1 MDVTGLSRSTVMQ
14 RVGVLLSASLLVEQP
29 EAGPSSGGRRPAA
42 LTFNERVGV
51 VLAADLGARHG
62 RLAVC
67 DLAGVALAEL
77 EAPLRIADGP
87 DAVLDWVE
95 RTFDA
100 LLAEA
105 GHARADV
112 LGTAIGV
119 PGPVEVATGR
129 PVNPPIMP
137 GWDGYPVADRL
148 AARFG
153 APALLERDVNA
164 MALGEHRRH
173 WPDLAHMVFVK
184 VATGIG
190 AGIISG
196 GALLRGNH
204 GRAGDIGH
212 IRATRP
218 SDVVCTCGNRGC
230 VAVLATGS
238 AIARQLGEAGIE
250 VSSTAEI
257 VELVN
262 AGDAVA
268 MHHVREAGRVL
279 GAALAGVVSVVA
291 PSVIVIGGE
300 MADASEP
307 LIAGI
312 REDVYKHASRWPRAS
327 CGSSSRLGHR
337 AGVVGVTTLAL
348 EHVLEPTTSTRCSAG
363 AGSRRDPRDP
373 GEPGRGDSAAERLAH
388 AQAAG
393 FDALELRDAARS
405 GPGACAASRPRSA
418 RSSAAGSATSTPRA
432 AGARSTTC
440 AASSTA
446 SPRSAGRA

>member
-1 MDVTGLSRSTVMQ
+1 MSLDPASANGSPGGVLRLIREGRAVTRTDVMDVTGLSRSTVMQ
-14 RVGVLLSASLLVEQP
+14 RLGVLLSAELLLEQP

-67 DLAGVALAEL
+67 DLGGVVLAEL
-77 EAPLRIADGP
+77 EEPIRIADGP
-87 DAVLDWVE
+87 DPVLHWVE
-95 RTFDA
+95 HTFDD

-105 GHARADV
+105 GHAPADV

-137 GWDGYPVADRL
+137 GWDGYPVAERL
-148 AARFG
+148 AERFG

-173 WPDLAHMVFVK
+173 WPDLSHMVFVK

-190 AGIISG
+190 AGIISAG
-196 GALLRGNH
+196 ELLRGNH

-212 IRATRP
+212 IRAIRQ
-218 SDVVCTCGNRGC
+218 SDVMCTCGNRGC

-238 AIARQLGEAGIE
+238 AVVRQLGEAGIE
-250 VSSTAEI
+250 VASTADV
-257 VELVN
+257 VELVKS
-262 AGDAVA
+262 GDAVA

-279 GAALAGVVSVVA
+279 GAALAAVVSVVA
-291 PSVIVIGGE
+291 PSVIVVGGE

-312 REDVYKHASRWPRAS
+312 REGVYKQASALATRELRILT
-327 CGSSSRLGHR
+327 SRLGRR

-348 EHVLEPTTSTRCSAG
+348 EHVLEPTNV
-363 AGSRRDPRDP
+363 
-373 GEPGRGDSAAERLAH
+373 
-388 AQAAG
+388 
-393 FDALELRDAARS
+393 DALLARRGLAA
-405 GPGACAASRPRSA
+405 
-418 RSSAAGSATSTPRA
+418 
-432 AGARSTTC
+432 
-440 AASSTA
+440 
-446 SPRSAGRA
+446 